1 LAPVMTT
8 LELEPM
14 SKPSVFLP
22 PAVSPAVLSIV
33 MLVTVKPSQPLM
45 LTAWR
50 GVFWMCRLVMVES
63 VRPWA

>member
-1 LAPVMTT
+1 
-8 LELEPM
+8 M

-22 PAVSPAVLSIV
+22 PAVSPAELSIV
-33 MLVTVKPSQPLM
+33 MLVIVKPSQPSI

-63 VRPWA
+63 VRSWA